1 MRRYPKRGGQFAI
14 IWVDLLYE
22 DSVPATAKLLFGE
35 IYRLADSEGYCNA
48 SNKDFMDLLGC
59 SETTVRNLLKSLE
72 DLGQIRMESEPNRAG
87 KGGTHRRIF
96 CARKLAP
103 PDGNEVPAENCG
115 NRKNLRGV
123 PAENCGSTY
132 SKSNKK
138 NNTPLPPKEV
148 MGRISEYAGE
158 DKELA
163 DAILG
168 LCLNRHEAL
177 GTKKAVKTVRTIN
190 GILKDLDEFSDGD
203 RAAKLLMLAKAVKN
217 NWMTV
222 YALKPD
228 ERPRAAQTAED
239 DEEGIDGI

>member
-1 MRRYPKRGGQFAI
+1 MAESVIRG
-14 IWVDLLYE
+14 
-22 DSVPATAKLLFGE
+22 KK
-35 IYRLADSEGYCNA
+35 
-48 SNKDFMDLLGC
+48 KDFTLVFNSVVKDDRLSLKTLGLFTIMQSFPDDWEYSVSGLAARARVGRDTIRKCLKELQEAGYLLREQGH
-59 SETTVRNLLKSLE
+59 SEAGRFSAMTYVLQAEAPPVTEKPSTVKPTTVKPS
-72 DLGQIRMESEPNRAG
+72 SENRPQVN
-87 KGGTHRRIF
+87 KH
-96 CARKLAP
+96 L
-103 PDGNEVPAENCG
+103 
-115 NRKNLRGV
+115 
-123 PAENCGSTY
+123 
-132 SKSNKK
+132 SKKTSS
-138 NNTPLPPKEV
+138 NTPLPPKEV

-177 GTKKAVKTVRTIN
+177 GAKKAVKTVRTIN

-228 ERPRAAQTAED
+228 ERPAPAQEIPED
-239 DEEGIDGI
+239 DERRGRYL